1 MKVFISWSGELS
13 RKLGEIL
20 RTWLPGTLQS
30 VKPYFTPEDVEKG
43 ARWNT
48 EIAKQLNESS
58 IGIFCLT
65 AESLNSSWLMFE
77 AGALSKHIDRSHIC
91 PILFGIDNA
100 DLKGPLVQFQSTLFH
115 KEDMLKL
122 IHTVNNCCKENRLEK
137 DVLESVFEIWWPK
150 LDTEVTNAV
159 KTHREERSGSKQ
171 QSALEIR
178 PDRELMEEILEL
190 VRLVSTN
197 TKLGS
202 EKSKDEDEQRS
213 QGQIERIVERIIER
227 PKHKRLSDSR
237 MSITHEFSV
246 AGHEGYITVGL
257 YEDGQPGELF
267 ITMAKEGSTVG
278 GMMNALASS
287 VTIGLQYGIPLVIF
301 IDAFRH
307 SRFEPSGMT
316 GNKEMPFAKSIVDY
330 IFLWIGCEFIPGYR
344 QRNAVQGIHKKDP
357 EKSSKENDQKSKKNT
372 GSTRKEPKKAT

>member
-30 VKPYFTPEDVEKG
+30 VKPYFTPEDIEKG

-115 KEDMLKL
+115 KDDMLKL

-137 DVLESVFEIWWPK
+137 DVLESVFETWWPK
-150 LDTEVTNAV
+150 LDTEVTNAI
-159 KTHREERSGSKQ
+159 KTHREEGSGSKQ
-171 QSALEIR
+171 QSALAVR

-202 EKSKDEDEQRS
+202 EKLKDEDEQRS
-213 QGQIERIVERIIER
+213 QGKIERIVERIIER
-227 PKHKRLSDSR
+227 PKHRRLSNSHA
-237 MSITHEFSV
+237 SVTHQFSV
-246 AGHEGYITVGL
+246 AGHEGTITVGL
-257 YEDGQPGELF
+257 YDDGSPGELF
-267 ITMAKEGSTVG
+267 IRMAKEGSTAG
-278 GMMNALASS
+278 GIMNALASS
-287 VTIGLQYGIPLVIF
+287 VTIGLQYGVPLKTF
-301 IDAFRH
+301 IDIFRH
-307 SRFEPSGMT
+307 HRFEPSGMT
-316 GNKEMPFAKSIVDY
+316 SNKELPFAKSIVDY
-330 IFLWIGCEFIPGYR
+330 IFAWMGCQFIPGYR
-344 QRNAVQGIHKKDP
+344 EINIPQRIYKKDS
-357 EKSSKENDQKSKKNT
+357 EGSSKEDGKKSKKNT
-372 GSTRKEPKKAT
+372 GST